1 MLFGVI
7 DVGSTSVRLMLT
19 DGRRVEK
26 RVNTTRLAEN
36 MGEMNTLQPVSIER
50 TAQAVAEYYFVAMQ
64 NGAEDVYAYA
74 TEAVRSAKN
83 KYKFVDRVRELCGLE
98 IDILDKTTEAEIGY
112 LGASTAGRCCVV
124 DMGGASTELSVG
136 NGENIVYSKSLPYGI
151 VRLSAIE
158 REKIEMTPFINDCL
172 MGYGDVPAFD
182 KVVAIGGT
190 ISTMAAIKNEL
201 EIYDPNVVN
210 GCVLTI
216 NDISEMYEKINA
228 MPLEERRRVK
238 GLPEKRAD
246 IIAPGILMY
255 SLILKYL
262 GADYLT
268 VSEGD
273 GAEGYLIKLGVLPRG
288 FRADY
293 SKIL

>member
-7 DVGSTSVRLMLT
+7 DIGSTSVRLMMT
-19 DGRRVEK
+19 DGEKVEK

-36 MGEMNTLQPVSIER
+36 MDEMNTLQPVSIER

-83 KYKFVDRVRELCGLE
+83 KYRFVDRVRELCGLE
-98 IDILDKTTEAEIGY
+98 IDILDKKTEAEIGF
-112 LGASTAGRCCVV
+112 LGASTKGRCCVI
-124 DMGGASTELSVG
+124 DMGGASTEISVG
-136 NGENIVYSKSLPYGI
+136 DGENILYSKSLPYGI

-158 REKIEMTPFINDCL
+158 RERIEMTPFINDCL
-172 MGYGDVPAFD
+172 MGYGEIPPFD
-182 KVVAIGGT
+182 NVVAIGGT
-190 ISTMAAIKNEL
+190 ISTMAAMKNKL

-210 GCVLTI
+210 GSV
-216 NDISEMYEKINA
+216 
-228 MPLEERRRVK
+228 VK

-262 GADYLT
+262 GADKLT

-273 GAEGYLIKLGVLPRG
+273 GAEGYLIKLGVLPHG
-288 FRADY
+288 FRAIY
-293 SKIL
+293 QKII

>member
-7 DVGSTSVRLMLT
+7 DIGSTSVRLMMT
-19 DGRRVEK
+19 DGEKVEK

-36 MGEMNTLQPVSIER
+36 MDEMNTLQPVSIER

-83 KYKFVDRVRELCGLE
+83 KYRFVDRVRELCGLE
-98 IDILDKTTEAEIGY
+98 IDILDKKTEAEIGF
-112 LGASTAGRCCVV
+112 LGASTKGRCCVI
-124 DMGGASTELSVG
+124 DMGGASTEISVG
-136 NGENIVYSKSLPYGI
+136 DGENILYSKSLPYGI

-158 REKIEMTPFINDCL
+158 REKIEMTPFIN
-172 MGYGDVPAFD
+172 
-182 KVVAIGGT
+182 VVAIGGT
-190 ISTMAAIKNEL
+190 ISTMAAMKNQL
-201 EIYDPNVVN
+201 EKYDPNVVN
-210 GCVLTI
+210 GSVLTLS
-216 NDISEMYEKINA
+216 DIENMYDKISK
-228 MPLEERRRVK
+228 MTMEERRHVK

-262 GADYLT
+262 GADKLT

-273 GAEGYLIKLGVLPRG
+273 GAEGYLIKLGVLPHG
-288 FRADY
+288 FRAIY
-293 SKIL
+293 QKII